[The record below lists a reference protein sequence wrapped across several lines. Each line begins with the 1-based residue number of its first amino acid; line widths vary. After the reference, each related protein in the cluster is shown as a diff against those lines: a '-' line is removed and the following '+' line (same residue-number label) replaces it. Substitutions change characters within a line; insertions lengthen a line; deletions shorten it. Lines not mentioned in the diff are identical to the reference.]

1 MAHLPRAKGQQPGV
15 CAEEALPNFLDKLG
29 QLGVHLA
36 AVINLPRADEGEVTE
51 GHNSP
56 KCSQSIDAWSLWEQ
70 VQ

>member
-36 AVINLPRADEGEVTE
+36 AVINLPRADEGKSKRNRT
-51 GHNSP
+51 
-56 KCSQSIDAWSLWEQ
+56 AQ
-70 VQ
+70 VLLKH